1 MEIEFAAKS
10 NTYIRLAIAV
20 VTIANGACRGPCLRE
35 RLTGGAV
42 QGLEGTAFKSAT
54 RGMHQLQKNV
64 LSGVAPHHGKGA
76 VGTIVR
82 QNGCI
87 KIM

>member
-20 VTIANGACRGPCLRE
+20 VTIANGECGEASLRE

-42 QGLEGTAFKSAT
+42 RGMEGTAF
-54 RGMHQLQKNV
+54 
-64 LSGVAPHHGKGA
+64 
-76 VGTIVR
+76 
-82 QNGCI
+82 
-87 KIM
+87 